1 MTKTNINI
9 TNNTIIEAHGNHTN
23 GNTKSVYIVE
33 KRKAYTSMTDA
44 AEAIGCSLDAISNV
58 VRGKQ
63 KTAKGYH
70 VVLLS
75 KVEESFP
82 IIMEQFEDIDVLRA
96 KAAAYDKMMAEQE
109 KARKA
114 EEKKAKAIH
123 EAEMTVLKYEGK
135 CKAAEAKCTQFQTQ
149 LDKNAAKLLVAQQ
162 KLMMLKGNGGT
173 V

>member
-9 TNNTIIEAHGNHTN
+9 TSNTIIEAHGVHTN

-44 AEAIGCSLDAISNV
+44 AAAIGCSIDAISNV
-58 VRGKQ
+58 IRGKQ

-82 IIMEQFEDIDVLRA
+82 MIMEQFSDIDVLRA
-96 KAAAYDKMMAEQE
+96 KANAYDKLMAEQE
-109 KARKA
+109 KARKD
-114 EEKKAKAIH
+114 EEKRNKKLRDA
-123 EAEMTVLKYEGK
+123 EAEVHKLEAK
-135 CKAAEAKCTQFQTQ
+135 CKRDEAKCTKYQAQ
-149 LDKNAAKLLVAQQ
+149 LDKNTN
-162 KLMMLKGNGGT
+162 KLMKAQEKLRLLKGNEA
-173 V
+173 VA